1 MRGHL
6 PGEVPCVG
14 HLPGEV
20 PCVGHLPGEVPARGG
35 TRPGSVHASAMSSEH
50 RPGPDPAPERLPPP
64 RSIARAPPSRRLV
77 LAHMWEGWLPHL
89 KGSITAGAEWG
100 RCRGANLP
108 VS

>member
-1 MRGHL
+1 MAIYRGEGL
-6 PGEVPCVG
+6 
-14 HLPGEV
+14 
-20 PCVGHLPGEVPARGG
+20 RGPPWPDG
-35 TRPGSVHASAMSSEH
+35 RGPPWQGYHASAMSSEH

-89 KGSITAGAEWG
+89 KGSITAGAEWE